1 MVPSESY
8 CAGVFTESYCAGGGG
23 GGGGG
28 GSYKHCLLIF
38 FISDEEHVD
47 FQSLYQAVQNVNH
60 QQAGSKDPDSV
71 SIVEVEPSVSFSQ
84 SINLRF
90 NHNC

>member
-1 MVPSESY
+1 MSY
-8 CAGVFTESYCAGGGG
+8 HAVSGLA
-23 GGGGG
+23 
-28 GSYKHCLLIF
+28 L
-38 FISDEEHVD
+38 ISDEEHVD

-60 QQAGSKDPDSV
+60 QPAGSKDPDSV